1 MQFDFLAQSPLK
13 ADAIAVAH
21 DQHPDHK
28 LWINRRPADLAV
40 EGCQLLTKSSQQPRH
55 HRIDPAQQ
63 MTSRNALFEVEQV
76 EKLALIARLPTHHGK
91 PPPLIASS
99 QTESLFADE
108 REPFFNAIDPTRT
121 FSLATAQCQ
130 DRVVAR
136 TSLNCVT
143 HLNRRLLRE
152 SWLIAVQ
159 PISFMSRS
167 NSVRIRPSA
176 RSTPAWPPAAKGQR

>member
-1 MQFDFLAQSPLK
+1 QMQFDFLAQPPLK

-108 REPFFNAIDPTRT
+108 REPFFNAIDKSGTQPD
-121 FSLATAQCQ
+121 SITALSPW
-130 DRVVAR
+130 VVR
-136 TSLNCVT
+136 
-143 HLNRRLLRE
+143 
-152 SWLIAVQ
+152 AV
-159 PISFMSRS
+159 
-167 NSVRIRPSA
+167 VRA
-176 RSTPAWPPAAKGQR
+176 E

>member
-1 MQFDFLAQSPLK
+1 MSLQTPSMTGAAGDCCVEGRRRVTHG
-13 ADAIAVAH
+13 ADAACG
-21 DQHPDHK
+21 
-28 LWINRRPADLAV
+28 WF
-40 EGCQLLTKSSQQPRH
+40 TPRVPH
-55 HRIDPAQQ
+55 GE
-63 MTSRNALFEVEQV
+63 TSRRAGCRRSARPVRRAGMRNGALPNGPSYRAHPRLYRSCRLEMS
-76 EKLALIARLPTHHGK
+76 ALRSLTEGK
-91 PPPLIASS
+91 
-99 QTESLFADE
+99 QTCRGHAKIDV
-108 REPFFNAIDPTRT
+108 NDPTRT

-167 NSVRIRPSA
+167 ISVRIRPSA
-176 RSTPAWPPAAKGQR
+176 RSTPAWPAAAKGQR

>member
-1 MQFDFLAQSPLK
+1 MLNTSTFGTPMPSGGVHPIINARAMSAFGVIADVAWHRGMSANEFL
-13 ADAIAVAH
+13 
-21 DQHPDHK
+21 
-28 LWINRRPADLAV
+28 
-40 EGCQLLTKSSQQPRH
+40 
-55 HRIDPAQQ
+55 
-63 MTSRNALFEVEQV
+63 RNQ
-76 EKLALIARLPTHHGK
+76 
-91 PPPLIASS
+91 
-99 QTESLFADE
+99 
-108 REPFFNAIDPTRT
+108 DPTRT

-167 NSVRIRPSA
+167 NSVRIIPSA
-176 RSTPAWPPAAKGQR
+176 RSTPAWPAAAKGQR